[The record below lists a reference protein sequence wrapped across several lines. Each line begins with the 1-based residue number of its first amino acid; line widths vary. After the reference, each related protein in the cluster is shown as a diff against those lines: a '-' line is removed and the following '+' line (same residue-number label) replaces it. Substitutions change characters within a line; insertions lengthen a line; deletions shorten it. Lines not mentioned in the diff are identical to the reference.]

1 MPCVLVQCVWGI
13 FQEWPP
19 KACIL
24 LVILSLFLERWVC
37 ICKTLFQL
45 FSAGTVD
52 PILQT
57 AHFLLRASLLGITI
71 KYHII
76 LGFNLWSQALT
87 PQVKGTPRK
96 PCKLDKLSAST
107 VLQGASSFK
116 ILCAL
121 RGFRPGGPIPESAWR
136 SEKHIHCKALF
147 CPCCLSWVLSFDL
160 VPLSHF

>member
-57 AHFLLRASLLGITI
+57 AHFLLRASLLGVTI

-76 LGFNLWSQALT
+76 LGFNWLHRSWLHRLKGHLESHANLINSLHQQSYKAQALSKFCV
-87 PQVKGTPRK
+87 PFVDSD
-96 PCKLDKLSAST
+96 LEALSQKA
-107 VLQGASSFK
+107 
-116 ILCAL
+116 
-121 RGFRPGGPIPESAWR
+121 PGGLRSTFTAKLCSVLAAFPEY
-136 SEKHIHCKALF
+136 
-147 CPCCLSWVLSFDL
+147 WVLIWCL
-160 VPLSHF
+160 